1 MTTPPNARPTSKQDD
16 AARALASGEVWSQ
29 FCDELKALGA
39 EILRPTAPRDPVDL
53 AEAHRFLTRMLR
65 SAFELIVESGD
76 ASVPALTVS
85 LHETMKLGW
94 DNPDN
99 IHHNAYVSEAFD
111 YRLFG
116 RRGDAHTVTIA
127 IYGGSYGKGEQG
139 RDTLAFVRLDDLEIA
154 PDGRFEIRLSAQE
167 QPGNW
172 IRLAPGSTTLMI
184 RQTFWDR
191 RSERPGE
198 FRIERVDPPAPPP
211 LDPAFIASA
220 LRRTTR
226 YLRGSNKLF
235 FDYSEGFRERAFNRF
250 EASDPE
256 GMRRN
261 QGIPFNQM
269 SSGWWCLERDEVAVL
284 DFVPPPECPYWM
296 FVLSNYWGESFDYRH
311 HPIHTNARLAVRRAD
326 GSVRLIVAH
335 EDPKQ
340 PGAQWVSTAG
350 HRDGVWQFRWYALDG
365 PPPLPE
371 PRILKAAELSRLAHP

>member
-1 MTTPPNARPTSKQDD
+1 MSDEKTM
-16 AARALASGEVWSQ
+16 AAMLSGEVWGQ

-39 EILRPTAPRDPVDL
+39 DMLRPTAPKAPVDL
-53 AEAHRFLTRMLR
+53 AEGHRFLTRMLR

-76 ASVPALTVS
+76 AAVPALTVS

-99 IHHNAYVSEAFD
+99 IHLNAYISENFE

-116 RRGDAHTVTIA
+116 RRGDAHTVTFA
-127 IYGGSYGKGEQG
+127 IYGGSYGKSEQG
-139 RDTLAFVRLDDLEIA
+139 RDTVAFVDLDALEVA
-154 PDGRFEIRLSAQE
+154 PDGRFEARLSARE

-172 IRLAPGSTTLMI
+172 IRLGPGSTTLMI

-191 RSERPGE
+191 RVERPGE
-198 FRIERVDPPAPPP
+198 FAIERTDATEPPPP
-211 LDPAFIASA
+211 LDPATVAAA

-235 FDYSEGFRERAFNRF
+235 FDYSDAYVAAGINRF
-250 EASDPE
+250 VGSDPE

-269 SSGWWCLERDEVAVL
+269 SSGWWRIAKDEAAVV
-284 DFVPPPECPYWM
+284 DFQPPPECPYWM

-311 HPIHTNARLAVRRAD
+311 HPIHTNSKRARRRAD
-326 GSVRLIVAH
+326 GSVRLVVTAR
-335 EDPKQ
+335 DP
-340 PGAQWVSTAG
+340 GIADVEWISTAG
-350 HRDGVWQFRWYALDG
+350 HLEGVWQFRWYKLDG
-365 PPPLPE
+365 LPLCPE
-371 PRILKAAELSRLAHP
+371 PRIVKVSELAPLA

>member
-1 MTTPPNARPTSKQDD
+1 MKDED
-16 AARALASGEVWSQ
+16 ATAGLASGEAWAR
-29 FCDELKALGA
+29 FCDELKALGS
-39 EILRPTAPRDPVDL
+39 EILRPTAPKAPVDV

-65 SAFELIVESGD
+65 SAFELIMESGD

-99 IHHNAYVSEAFD
+99 VHHNAYVSDAFE
-111 YRLFG
+111 YRLSG
-116 RRGDAHTVTIA
+116 RRGDAHTVTLA

-139 RDTLAFVRLDDLEIA
+139 RDTLAFVDVDDFDLA
-154 PDGRFEIRLSAQE
+154 PDGRFEVRLSARE

-191 RSERPGE
+191 RSERTGE
-198 FRIERVDPPAPPP
+198 FRLERTDGPPPPP
-211 LDPAFIASA
+211 LDPAFVASA

-235 FDYSEGFRERAFNRF
+235 FDYSDGFRARAFNSF
-250 EASDPE
+250 EPSDPE

-261 QGIPFNQM
+261 QGIPFNQL
-269 SSGWWCLERDEVAVL
+269 SSGWWRIESDEVAVI

-311 HPIHTNARLAVRRAD
+311 HPIHTNARLARHRPD
-326 GSVRLIVAH
+326 GSVRLVVAH
-335 EDPKQ
+335 RDPCL
-340 PGAQWVSTAG
+340 PDVQWISTAG
-350 HRDGVWQFRWYALDG
+350 HLEGVWQFRWYGLAGG
-365 PPPLPE
+365 PPCPT
-371 PRILKAAELSRLAHP
+371 PRILKAASLFRLGE

>member
-1 MTTPPNARPTSKQDD
+1 MSDEKTLSAMR
-16 AARALASGEVWSQ
+16 SGEVWEQ

-39 EILRPTAPRDPVDL
+39 EILRPTAPKSPVDL
-53 AEAHRFLTRMLR
+53 AEGHRFLTRMLR

-76 ASVPALTVS
+76 AAVPALTVS

-99 IHHNAYVSEAFD
+99 VHLNAYVSEAFE
-111 YRLFG
+111 YRVFG
-116 RRGDAHTVTIA
+116 RRGDAHTVTFA
-127 IYGGSYGKGEQG
+127 IYGGSYGKSEQG
-139 RDTLAFVRLDDLEIA
+139 RDTVAFVDLDALEVA
-154 PDGRFEIRLSAQE
+154 PDGTFEVRLSARE

-172 IRLAPGSTTLMI
+172 IRLGPGATTLMI

-191 RSERPGE
+191 RTESPGE
-198 FRIERVDPPAPPP
+198 FRIERTDATTPPPP
-211 LDPAFIASA
+211 LDPATVAAA

-235 FDYSEGFRERAFNRF
+235 FDYADAFAAAGINRF
-250 EASDPE
+250 APSDPE

-269 SSGWWCLERDEVAVL
+269 SSGWWRLAQDEAAVI

-311 HPIHTNARLAVRRAD
+311 HPIHTNARRARRRAD
-326 GSVRLIVAH
+326 GSVRLVVSAR
-335 EDPKQ
+335 DP
-340 PGAQWVSTAG
+340 GLDDVQWISTAG
-350 HRDGVWQFRWYALDG
+350 HDEGVWQFRWYRLEG
-365 PPPLPE
+365 PPPCPT
-371 PRILKAAELSRLAHP
+371 PRIVPTARVAGLA

>member
-1 MTTPPNARPTSKQDD
+1 MSDD
-16 AARALASGEVWSQ
+16 KAYRAMASGEVWAQ

-39 EILRPTAPRDPVDL
+39 EILRPTAPKAPVDL
-53 AEAHRFLTRMLR
+53 AEAHRFLTRMMR

-76 ASVPALTVS
+76 AAVPALTVS

-99 IHHNAYVSEAFD
+99 IHHNAYISEAFE

-116 RRGDAHTVTIA
+116 RRGDAHTVTFA

-139 RDTLAFVRLDDLEIA
+139 RDTVAFVDLDELEVA
-154 PDGRFEIRLSAQE
+154 PDGSFEIRLSAHQQE
-167 QPGNW
+167 ATREQKGNW
-172 IRLAPGSTTLMI
+172 IRLGPGSTTLMI

-191 RSERPGE
+191 RTERVGE
-198 FRIERVDPPAPPP
+198 FHIERTDATAPPPP
-211 LDPAFIASA
+211 LDPATVAAA

-235 FDYSEGFRERAFNRF
+235 FDYSDSFFAKGVNRF

-269 SSGWWCLERDEVAVL
+269 SSGWWRIEEDEAAVI
-284 DFVPPPECPYWM
+284 DFRPPPECPYWM

-311 HPIHTNARLAVRRAD
+311 HRIHTNARLATRRPD
-326 GSVRLIVAH
+326 GSVRLVVAH
-335 EDPKQ
+335 HDPKL
-340 PGAQWVSTAG
+340 ADVQWISTAG
-350 HRDGVWQFRWYALDG
+350 HLDGVWQFRWYKLDG
-365 PPPLPE
+365 PPPCPE
-371 PRILKAAELSRLAHP
+371 PRIVKAAALAEIA